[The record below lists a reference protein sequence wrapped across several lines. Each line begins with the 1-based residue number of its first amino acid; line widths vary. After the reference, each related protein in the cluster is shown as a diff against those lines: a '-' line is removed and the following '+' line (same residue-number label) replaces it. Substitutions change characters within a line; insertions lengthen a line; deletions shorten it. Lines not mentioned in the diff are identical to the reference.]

1 MNTITVNRNE
11 RRKKRISSN
20 IKGSMDRIRIAVHRT
35 NKFVYAQAIDDVSRK
50 TIAAVSTSELRTDKK
65 AKVGSKTEESKKAG
79 IELAKKI
86 IAANVKAGV
95 FDRGRFTYNGR
106 IKAFAE
112 GLREGGLII

>member
-1 MNTITVNRNE
+1 MNTITVSRKD
-11 RRKKRISSN
+11 RRKKRVSSN
-20 IKGSMDRIRIAVHRT
+20 IKGSMDRLRIAVHRT
-35 NKFVYAQAIDDVSRK
+35 NKFVYAQAIDDVARK
-50 TIAAVSTSELRTDKK
+50 TIAAVSTADLRTDKK
-65 AKVGSKTEESKKAG
+65 KNGNKTEEAKKAG
-79 IELAKKI
+79 MELAKKI